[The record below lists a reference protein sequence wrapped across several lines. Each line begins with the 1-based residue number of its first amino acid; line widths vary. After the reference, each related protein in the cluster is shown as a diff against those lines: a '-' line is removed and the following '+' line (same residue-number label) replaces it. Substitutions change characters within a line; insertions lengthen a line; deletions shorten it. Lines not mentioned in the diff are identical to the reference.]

1 MIVKN
6 IVKKN
11 EYRDS
16 IFLMR
21 ISERI
26 GNAEG
31 LEQAAVLMG
40 TETNKSVLTDLGLF
54 TEESKEA
61 TSNDMIIAIEAVDQ
75 EVIEK
80 TLVEIKALLEEKRK
94 TDGDITH
101 RTLETAIK
109 AMPDANLALISV
121 PGEFAA
127 GQAKKALENG
137 LHVFIFSD
145 NMPIAEEAEIKK
157 TAREKGLLVMGSD
170 CGVALINN
178 IALATASVARPG
190 PVGVVGASGS
200 GLQEIT
206 VLVERAGL
214 GISQAIGTGGRDLSK
229 EVGGI
234 TMLQGI
240 DLLEQDEDTQVIVL
254 VSKPPYPATRD
265 KILDRVSKCK
275 KPVIVNFLGG
285 DSKPVS
291 EKGAIPAL
299 TLEEAASVA
308 VNLVKKQEGRCKEFS
323 LSDDELESIVLK
335 ETKQFSNTQKYMRG
349 VFCGG
354 TFCEEAILVLEDIIG
369 KIYSNTSLRPQMR
382 LARAKLTKEHSLID
396 MGDEEFTK
404 GRPHPV
410 IDPEPC
416 CWKIIEEAG
425 KKDVAVIL
433 IDVILG
439 YGVHPDPAGLLGKA
453 VTLAKE
459 IAREQSRHLSVIGS
473 VCGTEND
480 PQCLSVQEKKLR
492 EAGAVLVPSNA
503 QAACLAG
510 MIIKRIN
517 NSG

>member
-145 NMPIAEEAEIKK
+145 NMPIAEEAELKK

-206 VLVERAGL
+206 
-214 GISQAIGTGGRDLSK
+214 
-229 EVGGI
+229 
-234 TMLQGI
+234 
-240 DLLEQDEDTQVIVL
+240 
-254 VSKPPYPATRD
+254 
-265 KILDRVSKCK
+265 
-275 KPVIVNFLGG
+275 
-285 DSKPVS
+285 
-291 EKGAIPAL
+291 
-299 TLEEAASVA
+299 
-308 VNLVKKQEGRCKEFS
+308 
-323 LSDDELESIVLK
+323 
-335 ETKQFSNTQKYMRG
+335 
-349 VFCGG
+349 
-354 TFCEEAILVLEDIIG
+354 
-369 KIYSNTSLRPQMR
+369 
-382 LARAKLTKEHSLID
+382 
-396 MGDEEFTK
+396 
-404 GRPHPV
+404 
-410 IDPEPC
+410 
-416 CWKIIEEAG
+416 
-425 KKDVAVIL
+425 
-433 IDVILG
+433 
-439 YGVHPDPAGLLGKA
+439 
-453 VTLAKE
+453 
-459 IAREQSRHLSVIGS
+459 
-473 VCGTEND
+473 
-480 PQCLSVQEKKLR
+480 
-492 EAGAVLVPSNA
+492 
-503 QAACLAG
+503 
-510 MIIKRIN
+510 
-517 NSG
+517 